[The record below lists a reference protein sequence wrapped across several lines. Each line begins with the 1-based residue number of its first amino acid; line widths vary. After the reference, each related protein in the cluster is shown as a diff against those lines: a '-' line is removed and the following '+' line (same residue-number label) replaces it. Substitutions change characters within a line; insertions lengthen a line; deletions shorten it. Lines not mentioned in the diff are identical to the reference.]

1 MKTKKRSSTQDDISK
16 DGASYDS
23 DEEEDNE
30 LESESESESEEES
43 EAVVSIAEL
52 FPAYIYTG
60 LVSSKRGRKP
70 AGDDVGDE
78 AVEGDKADHDNR
90 NQWPRARPQCV

>member
-1 MKTKKRSSTQDDISK
+1 MKTKKRSSTQDDTSK
-16 DGASYDS
+16 DEASYDS

-30 LESESESESEEES
+30 LESESEEES
-43 EAVVSIAEL
+43 EADVSIAEL

-60 LVSSKRGRKP
+60 LVSSKRGREP

-78 AVEGDKADHDNR
+78 AVEGDKADQDNW
-90 NQWPRARPQCV
+90 NQRPRARPQCV

>member
-1 MKTKKRSSTQDDISK
+1 MKTKKRSSTQDDTSK
-16 DGASYDS
+16 D
-23 DEEEDNE
+23 E
-30 LESESESESEEES
+30 LESESEEES
-43 EAVVSIAEL
+43 EADVSIAEL

>member
-30 LESESESESEEES
+30 LESESESEEES
-43 EAVVSIAEL
+43 EADVSIAEL

-78 AVEGDKADHDNR
+78 AVEGDKADHTSR
-90 NQWPRARPQCV
+90 NQRPRARPQCV